1 MQKPY
6 TFIFVGRS
14 GSGKGTQIKLLQEYI
29 QKNVGGESYYF
40 VMGDTFRNF
49 MKDDG
54 YAQEKIR
61 KIINEGGNLVPSLV
75 TNSLFVS
82 DILHGLKENQHLFID
97 GIPRSQIQSEA
108 VIDILNFYERT
119 NAIIVDVSVS
129 RDEVRKRML
138 SRKRADDTEK
148 VIDGRLAFYEK
159 DVVPAVEYLKE
170 KSGYKYIEID
180 GMPTIPEIHKD
191 IISKL
196 AII

>member
-29 QKNVGGESYYF
+29 QKNLGGESYYF

-54 YAQEKIR
+54 YAQVKIR
-61 KIINEGGNLVPSLV
+61 ETINGGNLIPDLI

-108 VIDILNFYERT
+108 VIDILNFYNRKD
-119 NAIIVDVSVS
+119 AIMIDIAVSK
-129 RDEVRKRML
+129 DEVRNRML
-138 SRKRADDTEK
+138 SRKRPDDTEK
-148 VIDGRLAFYEK
+148 AIDGRLAFYEK

-180 GMPTIPEIHKD
+180 GMPTIEEIHKD
-191 IISKL
+191 IINKL
-196 AII
+196 GI